1 MASKTRKDE
10 NVLTR
15 LADEMRGRCG
25 KTFIPDDG
33 GTPFVCDI
41 KGRHVVHSDSVDGTS
56 GVPAPGGGLF
66 SKKGR

>member
-1 MASKTRKDE
+1 MGKTRTDE
-10 NVLTR
+10 SVLKK

-25 KTFIPDDG
+25 ATFTPDDG

-41 KGRHVVHSDSVDGTS
+41 KGHHVVHGDSVDGTT

-66 SKKGR
+66 SKKKK